1 MDTKKVLKT
10 TLTTLLAI
18 ALIFGSGIGIAK
30 AASNAYCTLTG
41 GMESA
46 NKAAAS
52 MKNNTGTKRYGTV
65 TIQTKTGTVLS
76 SNSDSI
82 NPEKSMYTSYTGATK
97 YDTIYASCLIRKDW
111 TPQSGVASTLK
122 IRIK

>member
-82 NPEKSMYTSYTGATK
+82 NPEKSVYTK
-97 YDTIYASCLIRKDW
+97 YNTIYASCLIRKDW

>member
-1 MDTKKVLKT
+1 MNKKRILKT

-18 ALIFGSGIGIAK
+18 ALIFGSGIGIAE

-41 GMESA
+41 GLESA

-52 MKNNTGTKRYGTV
+52 MKNNTGAKRYGTV
-65 TIQTKTGTVLS
+65 TIQSKIGTALS
-76 SNSDSI
+76 ANSDSI
-82 NPEKSMYTSYTGATK
+82 NPGKSVYTSYTGATK
-97 YDTIYASCLIRKDW
+97 HDVLYASCTIRKDW
-111 TPQSGVASTLK
+111 TPQSEVASTLK

>member
-30 AASNAYCTLTG
+30 AASNAYCTLKG

-52 MKNNTGTKRYGTV
+52 MKNNQKKHIKIIFYQSFNIFKYIFH
-65 TIQTKTGTVLS
+65 TIPL
-76 SNSDSI
+76 N
-82 NPEKSMYTSYTGATK
+82 
-97 YDTIYASCLIRKDW
+97 L
-111 TPQSGVASTLK
+111 
-122 IRIK
+122 